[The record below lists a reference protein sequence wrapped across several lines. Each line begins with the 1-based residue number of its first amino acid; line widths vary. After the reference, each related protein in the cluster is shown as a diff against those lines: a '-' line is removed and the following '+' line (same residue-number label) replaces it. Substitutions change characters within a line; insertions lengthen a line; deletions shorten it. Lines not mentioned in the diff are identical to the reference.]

1 MVCFLLLW
9 LPSIAD
15 LRIGLDGDRYRGFS
29 ESSAGYAS
37 SRHTGSTG
45 RKSSFIATS
54 NYPTSILRA
63 ASSHA
68 PSFHSAVE
76 TMTPDSVS
84 LVGNRRAP
92 AATTPGSQSPRRP
105 TTLRSTRESSDG
117 QFAIGKSRSKV
128 LLSSSFAKP
137 LFQLDAIEPD
147 LRNVPEL
154 VMDGKYDDA
163 GGNGLEDSWASV
175 GAFIDESTAQSS
187 VVVEFLSGI
196 RGYCTAVAVKAIT
209 QLLEGLQPKVGLVI
223 DCHSDISSQL
233 TVNRAPRIS

>member
-1 MVCFLLLW
+1 M
-9 LPSIAD
+9 
-15 LRIGLDGDRYRGFS
+15 IGLDRYRGFS

-76 TMTPDSVS
+76 TMTPDTAS
-84 LVGNRRAP
+84 LAGNRRTP
-92 AATTPGSQSPRRP
+92 TATTPGSQSPRRP
-105 TTLRSTRESSDG
+105 TTLRSARESSDG
-117 QFAIGKSRSKV
+117 QFTIGKSRSRV

-137 LFQLDAIEPD
+137 QFQLDAIEPD

-154 VMDGKYDDA
+154 VMDDKYGA
-163 GGNGLEDSWASV
+163 GGNGPGDSWASV

-187 VVVEFLSGI
+187 VVVEFISGI

-209 QLLEGLQPKVGLVI
+209 QFLEGLQPKVGLVI
-223 DCHSDISSQL
+223 DCHSDISCQL